1 MDAETGLTW
10 SQAQERRGN
19 FWKLLAAG
27 RGAWNRSSLRA
38 SRMNDSVKPW
48 SSDLRLPESQVDK
61 FLTTGCG
68 REPAG
73 LLRTGPSTQEK
84 SQQHSASPGLAFP
97 KLCRLPQHRGQTQG
111 THGSKEPVSPG
122 GGATVPAEQQ
132 RGDPRVCLRFPGD
145 EPTSSVRKPCCS
157 RPGGAPEPHGR
168 GQTVQPPAAGGA
180 IRGPPAPQGWAPSS
194 SCRHSQNPGTGGS
207 RPAPGHPPRRLQVP
221 LSAKLRQETH
231 TVIWQKRCSARR
243 KRSWCSRLRP
253 SPLWCLLPRHSAL
266 WSVLGQPG
274 PRQQGPLLK
283 QQTPTSHS
291 SGGWGLRSGWRG
303 ARFWGGGRRC
313 CRWDG
318 CLRALC
324 SLGGQPA
331 SSVSLLIRAPTPCV
345 RALP

>member
-1 MDAETGLTW
+1 MMDAETGLTW
-10 SQAQERRGN
+10 SQAQKRRGN

-48 SSDLRLPESQVDK
+48 SSDFRLPESQVDK

-84 SQQHSASPGLAFP
+84 SQQHWACFLQT
-97 KLCRLPQHRGQTQG
+97 LPPPAGQRTDTG
-111 THGSKEPVSPG
+111 THSSKEPVSPG
-122 GGATVPAEQQ
+122 GGATVPAQQQ

-157 RPGGAPEPHGR
+157 RPGGAPEPHGQGR
-168 GQTVQPPAAGGA
+168 TVQPPAAGGA
-180 IRGPPAPQGWAPSS
+180 IQGPSAPQGWAPSS

-243 KRSWCSRLRP
+243 KRSWCSWLRP

-266 WSVLGQPG
+266 WSVLGQPS
-274 PRQQGPLLK
+274 PRQQGSLLK

-303 ARFWGGGRRC
+303 ARFWGGG
-313 CRWDG
+313 
-318 CLRALC
+318 ALLQVGRLPSGSG

-331 SSVSLLIRAPTPCV
+331 SSVSRLIRAPTPCV
-345 RALP
+345 RAPP